1 VRAAGHLV
9 QHLHRDARARLA
21 AGGRRPPHDI
31 CPWCDLSVPRAG
43 STSLHNYLALH
54 PDIAMS
60 ADKEVRFVTD
70 PDHLSWVGRYQE
82 LIPSSHQL

>member
-1 VRAAGHLV
+1 VPPVISCSTYTEMRELGWL
-9 QHLHRDARARLA
+9 LA
-21 AGGRRPPHDI
+21 ADGHPHDI

-60 ADKEVRFVTD
+60 ADKEVRFFTD
-70 PDHLSWVGRYQE
+70 PDHLPWVGRYQE